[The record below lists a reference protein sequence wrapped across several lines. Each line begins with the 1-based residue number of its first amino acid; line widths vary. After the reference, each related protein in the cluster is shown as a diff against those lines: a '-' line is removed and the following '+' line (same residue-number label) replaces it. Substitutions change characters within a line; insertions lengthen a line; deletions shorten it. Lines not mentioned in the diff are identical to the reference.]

1 MRQSYQSAFK
11 VLLPSPRPMKVAEEH
26 CCDNSPSVKA
36 RYYCCGVHVSSHMHL
51 YMGPGTYP
59 LTRQQRARRM
69 EGSKHLS
76 HPFFFASVHSKL
88 HKPLATGQCHAGPL
102 SVTDFVS
109 WVVAALP
116 GARAMAFGNHRAN
129 SVRLGVHSPQSPS
142 ANVCLG
148 KQCLSLSCTPQ
159 ASRGP
164 LSRKGA
170 HIARVCVV
178 ACVPGS
184 VVAAEGAR
192 KGRGT
197 GVVARVEAAGAGD
210 RARAVAGRHRYR
222 CRWLRASRPPRK
234 FGWAVPI
241 VCNARRSM
249 LCMIKTLMT
258 ADLGQGRRHHKG
270 GNRGGPRCVRGART
284 RQVERAGLDDR
295 GQAPAGAVVVGL
307 TSLAR
312 AQCQRCRQQRQ
323 ADRPHAAS
331 RPAAPHHAAAP
342 PASLLSPRSGRV
354 VTSFALSFR
363 LLELLGLQ
371 ASEPG
376 TALGARDGVADRGVR
391 WRTGN
396 IPSASAPLAG
406 GARRRPPASALV
418 GVARG
423 GRRGAG
429 GAGGSWAAPPQKH
442 RRALS
447 SALGGEFIHAGVLI
461 NTPA

>member
-1 MRQSYQSAFK
+1 
-11 VLLPSPRPMKVAEEH
+11 
-26 CCDNSPSVKA
+26 
-36 RYYCCGVHVSSHMHL
+36 MHL

-354 VTSFALSFR
+354 VTSSHFLSGCWSSSASKPPSQGRRLEPAMAL
-363 LLELLGLQ
+363 
-371 ASEPG
+371 P
-376 TALGARDGVADRGVR
+376 TAAFGGALATFHRRRRRWPGARAGGRLHQRWWALHAAGAAALAGRAGVGPRPRKSIDA
-391 WRTGN
+391 
-396 IPSASAPLAG
+396 PSAAP
-406 GARRRPPASALV
+406 SE
-418 GVARG
+418 
-423 GRRGAG
+423 
-429 GAGGSWAAPPQKH
+429 GSSYMQ
-442 RRALS
+442 
-447 SALGGEFIHAGVLI
+447 VY
-461 NTPA
+461 